1 MPKHVVGTVDEIPPG
16 ERKIIEVAGRS
27 IGVFNVGGEFYALR
41 NTCPHQ
47 GGPLCQGRLTGLLM
61 ARVPGEYSYTH
72 RGQILRCPWHG
83 WEFDVKTGQSWFD
96 PVQTRVRAYPVTVE
110 TVTVETGA
118 DTADTTGA
126 EFPEGLEKG
135 PYIAETYD
143 VTLEN
148 RAEKQVIVIEIP

>member
-1 MPKHVVGTVDEIPPG
+1 MAKHVVGMVEEIPPG
-16 ERKIIEVAGRS
+16 ERKIVELAGRS

-47 GGPLCQGRLTGLLM
+47 GGPLCQGQLTGFVM
-61 ARVPGEYSYTH
+61 ARVPGEYTYTR
-72 RGQILRCPWHG
+72 RGEILRCPWHG

-96 PVQTRVRAYPVTVE
+96 PQQTRVRAYPVTVE
-110 TVTVETGA
+110 TVEVIERAASGGA
-118 DTADTTGA
+118 GL
-126 EFPEGLEKG
+126 PEALEKG
-135 PYIAETYD
+135 PYVAETYE